1 METRWIQDFVTLA
14 DVRNF
19 TRAAELRNVSQAA
32 FSRRIQ
38 ALEQWLGTAL
48 VDRTCFPLR
57 FTEAGE
63 RFRASAVALL
73 AQIDDVRAEAAGDSA
88 SNIVKLAMPYALAA
102 TRLAPWWGDWS
113 RGLDARLSVNT
124 GNVLDTMQALS
135 EGTVDLV
142 IGYLHAA
149 SPIAPDPGR
158 HEHLLLD
165 TETLRPYSVAA
176 GAGERAPR
184 FALPDTAE
192 RPAPLLMYSPTVY
205 FSRVVRSVLDAE
217 GPSPQGQAVV
227 ESAMTDVLA
236 AMAEQGM
243 GLAWLPDSCV
253 AQGRFPSLVPA
264 ADARWCTRVDVVAFR
279 LRHNTRP
286 VVERVWGRMAAAA
299 PAAPVR

>member
-1 METRWIQDFVTLA
+1 METRWIQDFVALTE
-14 DVRNF
+14 VRNF

-73 AQIDDVRAEAAGDSA
+73 AQIDDVRAEAGGESAG
-88 SNIVKLAMPYALAA
+88 NGVKLAMPYALAA
-102 TRLAPWWGDWS
+102 TRLAPWWDAWS
-113 RGLDARLSVNT
+113 RGLDARLSVST

-135 EGTVDLV
+135 EGSVDLV
-142 IGYLHAA
+142 IAYLHAA
-149 SPIAPDPGR
+149 SPIAPDLSR
-158 HEHLLLD
+158 HERLLLG
-165 TETLRPYSVAA
+165 TEKVRPYSAA
-176 GAGERAPR
+176 VSDADRSPR
-184 FALPDTAE
+184 FALPDTAVS
-192 RPAPLLMYSPTVY
+192 PAPQLMYSPAVY
-205 FSRVVRSVLDAE
+205 FSRVVRSILDAE
-217 GPSPQGQAVV
+217 GTALHGPTVV

-236 AMAEQGM
+236 SMAEKGM

-264 ADARWCTRVDVVAFR
+264 AGTRWCTDVEVVAFR

-286 VVERVWGRMAAAA
+286 VVERVWSRMAAA
-299 PAAPVR
+299 

>member
-73 AQIDDVRAEAAGDSA
+73 AQIDDVRAEAAGENA
-88 SNIVKLAMPYALAA
+88 SNNVKLAMPYALAA
-102 TRLAPWWGDWS
+102 TRLSPWWDDWS
-113 RGLDARLSVNT
+113 RGLDARLSVST

-135 EGTVDLV
+135 EGSVDLV
-142 IGYLHAA
+142 IGYFHAA
-149 SPIAPDPGR
+149 SPITPDLSR
-158 HEHLLLD
+158 HEHLLLG
-165 TETLRPYSVAA
+165 TEKVRPYSVAA
-176 GAGERAPR
+176 SATDRSPR
-184 FALPDTAE
+184 FALPDTADH
-192 RPAPLLMYSPTVY
+192 PAPLLMYSPTVY

-217 GPSPQGQAVV
+217 GTPLHGHTAV

-236 AMAEQGM
+236 SMAEKGM

-253 AQGRFPSLVPA
+253 APGRFPSLVPA
-264 ADARWCTRVDVVAFR
+264 ADARWCTHVDVVAFR

-286 VVERVWGRMAAAA
+286 VVERVWSRMAAAA
-299 PAAPVR
+299 